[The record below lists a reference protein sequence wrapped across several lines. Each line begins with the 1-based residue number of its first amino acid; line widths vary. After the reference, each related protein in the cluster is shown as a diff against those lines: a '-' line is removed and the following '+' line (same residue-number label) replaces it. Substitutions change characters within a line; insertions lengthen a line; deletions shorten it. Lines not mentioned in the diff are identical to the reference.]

1 MFMVGCSRS
10 GMISQL
16 QCNSMKCP
24 PSRTAC
30 QQRQQPGLLIRA
42 ANALHR
48 VLGTRDQ
55 WKAPSR
61 VSTAYLAGLLFRRHI
76 AAVVPRLLKVSK
88 TVFMCLCVR
97 GFIDSKHL
105 KSFLPPPKLT
115 VPFAEN
121 GWLEDVCFLLGIFP
135 FLGTFVNAFGGVSV
149 FTKSSKILLIG
160 LSWYIQQK
168 KDLKPF
174 NPPAKSHT
182 SHPVVSDQSDQKCE
196 CPGEIWVKIT
206 KILFPKYT
214 CKSLKSLKSSEA
226 RHSTNMFGSSGF

>member
-1 MFMVGCSRS
+1 M
-10 GMISQL
+10 
-16 QCNSMKCP
+16 
-24 PSRTAC
+24 TE
-30 QQRQQPGLLIRA
+30 
-42 ANALHR
+42 
-48 VLGTRDQ
+48 
-55 WKAPSR
+55 
-61 VSTAYLAGLLFRRHI
+61 YLARLFFRRHKK
-76 AAVVPRLLKVSK
+76 PLFRSK
-88 TVFMCLCVR
+88 TFESFQDCFLCVYV
-97 GFIDSKHL
+97 FVDFFDSKHL
-105 KSFLPPPKLT
+105 KSILPSPKLT
-115 VPFAEN
+115 VRFSEN

-206 KILFPKYT
+206 KILFPKST

-226 RHSTNMFGSSGF
+226 RHSTNMFGSSGFWHHYLTYQKDFCAKPK